1 MEAVEGNVAAAMAV
15 TGSTARQHAARRGT
29 AAAPK
34 RGPAGAVA
42 RRQERAG
49 VNKFDDRRMELADA
63 ALQTLA
69 ELGFARASLREIA
82 QNSEFSHGVFHY
94 YFVDKVDL
102 ICCAVK
108 HYKAR
113 CVSRY
118 DQITVTARGRDEL
131 IEGFLEK
138 LGETLRDEAPMHRLW
153 YELRSQALFEKAFQ
167 EDVEAIDKS
176 LEDMVWRILARLAAF
191 DARQPAVSPAALYAL
206 FDGLFQRHL
215 LRQLAGD
222 DTAAESL
229 AEELRRLFPLVA

>member
-1 MEAVEGNVAAAMAV
+1 METVENNIAAAMAV
-15 TGSTARQHAARRGT
+15 TGSSTRPQAARRGT
-29 AAAPK
+29 AAAPA

-49 VNKFDDRRMELADA
+49 INKFDERRVELADA

-113 CVSRY
+113 CVTRY
-118 DQITVTARGRDEL
+118 DQITVTARSRDEL
-131 IEGFLEK
+131 IEGFLAKFSES
-138 LGETLRDEAPMHRLW
+138 LADEAPMHRLW

-167 EDVEAIDKS
+167 EDVAAIDKS
-176 LEDMVWRILARLAAF
+176 LEDMIWRIVSRMTAF
-191 DARQPAVSPAALYAL
+191 DGRAPAVSPTALYAL

-215 LRQLAGD
+215 FRQLAGD
-222 DTAAESL
+222 EAAVEDFTG
-229 AEELRRLFPLVA
+229 ELRRLLPLVA

>member
-1 MEAVEGNVAAAMAV
+1 MTV
-15 TGSTARQHAARRGT
+15 TGSIARPQAARRGP

-34 RGPAGAVA
+34 RGPVAAVA
-42 RRQERAG
+42 KRQERAG
-49 VNKFDDRRMELADA
+49 INKFDERRMELADA

-131 IEGFLEK
+131 IEGFLAK
-138 LGETLRDEAPMHRLW
+138 FGESLVDEAPMHRLW

-167 EDVEAIDKS
+167 EDVAAIDKS
-176 LEDMVWRILARLAAF
+176 LEEMIWRIVSRMTAF
-191 DARQPAVSPAALYAL
+191 DGREPAVSPTALYAL

-215 LRQLAGD
+215 FRQLAGD
-222 DTAAESL
+222 AAAVEDFTG
-229 AEELRRLFPLVA
+229 ELRRLLPLVA

>member
-131 IEGFLEK
+131 IEGFLAK
-138 LGETLRDEAPMHRLW
+138 FGESLVDEAPMHRLW

-167 EDVEAIDKS
+167 EDVAAIDKS
-176 LEDMVWRILARLAAF
+176 LEEMIWRIVSRMTAF
-191 DARQPAVSPAALYAL
+191 DGREPAVSPTALYAL

-215 LRQLAGD
+215 FRQLAGD
-222 DTAAESL
+222 AAAVEDFTG
-229 AEELRRLFPLVA
+229 ELRRLLPLVA